1 MCVHTWECVFTCLC
15 IAPIAPLKNVPWG
28 SVLAKWEPRTEAW
41 YELAE
46 RKEVRKTK
54 ACLDCKQN
62 QDRGRWTEAM
72 PTHRVSTYVLSRPKQ
87 SLLGAQSRHLQ
98 HTPSLHAKQL
108 PHTPWTPHL
117 QPMNASSISIICT
130 DMCSDSALVW
140 FHFLCHSDPEPFSPQ
155 GAKQQAADS
164 RPADSRALAV
174 ASSCH
179 SLIM

>member
-1 MCVHTWECVFTCLC
+1 MCVHTRECVFTCLC
-15 IAPIAPLKNVPWG
+15 IAPIAPLKNVPRG

-62 QDRGRWTEAM
+62 QDGKMDRSYANA
-72 PTHRVSTYVLSRPKQ
+72 PCLNLPYVLSRPKQ

-108 PHTPWTPHL
+108 PHTRGHLTSNPWTPAVS
-117 QPMNASSISIICT
+117 ASF
-130 DMCSDSALVW
+130 ALTCAVTQHW
-140 FHFLCHSDPEPFSPQ
+140 FDFTFFVIVTLNLSLPRERSSRRLTHAQLIPE
-155 GAKQQAADS
+155 
-164 RPADSRALAV
+164 R
-174 ASSCH
+174 
-179 SLIM
+179 